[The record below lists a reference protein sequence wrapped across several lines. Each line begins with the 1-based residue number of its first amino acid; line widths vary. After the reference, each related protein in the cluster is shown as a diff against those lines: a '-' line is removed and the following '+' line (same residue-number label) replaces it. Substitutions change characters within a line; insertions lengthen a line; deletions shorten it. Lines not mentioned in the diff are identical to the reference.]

1 MTYTYLVSYINYN
14 DLNIDGCGRLELNR
28 NRKIKNMEDIESI
41 EELIHKQYGYGK
53 VLINNYTLMNKRFGK
68 IKHEKREIK
77 KGE

>member
-14 DLNIDGCGRLELNR
+14 DLTIEGYGRLEVNR
-28 NRKIKNMEDIESI
+28 SRKIKNMEDIESI

-53 VLINNYTLMNKRFGK
+53 VFINNYILMNKKFGK
-68 IKHEKREIK
+68 IKSK

>member
-14 DLNIDGCGRLELNR
+14 DLTIEGYGRLEVNR

-53 VLINNYTLMNKRFGK
+53 VFINNYILMNKRFGK
-68 IKHEKREIK
+68 NKHKKEEI
-77 KGE
+77 

>member
-1 MTYTYLVSYINYN
+1 MTYTYLVSYINDN
-14 DLNIDGCGRLELNR
+14 DSTIEGYGRLEVNR

-53 VLINNYTLMNKRFGK
+53 VFINNYILMNKKFGK
-68 IKHEKREIK
+68 IKHK

>member
-14 DLNIDGCGRLELNR
+14 DLTIEGYGRLEVNR

-53 VLINNYTLMNKRFGK
+53 VFINNYILMNKKFGK
-68 IKHEKREIK
+68 IKSN

>member
-14 DLNIDGCGRLELNR
+14 DLTIEGYGRLEVNR

-53 VLINNYTLMNKRFGK
+53 VFINNYILMNKRFRK
-68 IKHEKREIK
+68 IKSKKEEI
-77 KGE
+77 

>member
-14 DLNIDGCGRLELNR
+14 DLTIEGYGRLEVNR

-53 VLINNYTLMNKRFGK
+53 VFINNYILMNKKFGK
-68 IKHEKREIK
+68 IKRE

>member
-14 DLNIDGCGRLELNR
+14 DLTIEGYGRLEVNR
-28 NRKIKNMEDIESI
+28 NRKIKNMEDIENI

-53 VLINNYTLMNKRFGK
+53 VFINNYILMNKRFGK
-68 IKHEKREIK
+68 NKSK

>member
-14 DLNIDGCGRLELNR
+14 DLTIEGYGRLEVNR

-53 VLINNYTLMNKRFGK
+53 VFINNYILMNKKFGK
-68 IKHEKREIK
+68 IKRE
-77 KGE
+77 KGEI

>member
-14 DLNIDGCGRLELNR
+14 DLTIEGYGRLEVNR

-53 VLINNYTLMNKRFGK
+53 VFINNYILMNKKFGK
-68 IKHEKREIK
+68 IKSK

>member
-14 DLNIDGCGRLELNR
+14 DLRIEGYGRLEVNR

-53 VLINNYTLMNKRFGK
+53 VFINNYILMNKKFGK
-68 IKHEKREIK
+68 VKSK
-77 KGE
+77 KGK

>member
-14 DLNIDGCGRLELNR
+14 DSTIEGYGRLEVNR

-41 EELIHKQYGYGK
+41 EELINKQYGYGK
-53 VLINNYTLMNKRFGK
+53 VFINNYILMNKKFGK
-68 IKHEKREIK
+68 IKSD